1 MSENDNQIKLG
12 IKINLSKED
21 LEIKDDLKK
30 ANENL
35 GEIDKSLKMLEKMLE
50 NKKKQNTENN
60 YTYKISSYLL
70 LCSLNKDFKKDVIN
84 LIKEKLNI
92 KDDSKLI
99 NDSNIELLMKNENNR
114 TILEKLHDKH
124 TMNNRI
130 V

>member
-1 MSENDNQIKLG
+1 MSENQINLG
-12 IKINLSKED
+12 IKIPLTKED
-21 LEIKDDLKK
+21 LKVKADLKQ

-35 GEIDKSLKMLEKMLE
+35 EEIDKSLQILEQMLES
-50 NKKKQNTENN
+50 KKKQNNENN
-60 YTYKISSYLL
+60 YKYKVSSYLL
-70 LCSLNKDFKKDVIN
+70 FCSLNKDFKKEVSN

-99 NDSNIELLMKNENNR
+99 DENNIELLMKDENNR
-114 TILEKLHDKH
+114 VILQKLHDKH

>member
-12 IKINLSKED
+12 IKIPLSKED
-21 LEIKDDLKK
+21 LKIKEDLKK

-35 GEIDKSLKMLEKMLE
+35 GEIDRSLKMLEEMLE
-50 NKKKQNTENN
+50 NKKKQNNENN
-60 YTYKISSYLL
+60 YKYKISSYLL
-70 LCSLNKDFKKDVIN
+70 FCSLNKDFKKDVIN

-92 KDDSKLI
+92 KDNSKLI
-99 NDSNIELLMKNENNR
+99 NDNNIELLMKDENNR
-114 TILEKLHDKH
+114 AILQKLHDKH

>member
-1 MSENDNQIKLG
+1 MSENQINLG
-12 IKINLSKED
+12 IKIPLTKED
-21 LEIKDDLKK
+21 LKVKADLKQ

-35 GEIDKSLKMLEKMLE
+35 EEIDKSLQILEQMLES
-50 NKKKQNTENN
+50 KKKQNNENN
-60 YTYKISSYLL
+60 YKYKVSSYLL
-70 LCSLNKDFKKDVIN
+70 FCSLNKDFKKEVSN

-99 NDSNIELLMKNENNR
+99 DENNIELLMKDENNR
-114 TILEKLHDKH
+114 DILQKLHDKH